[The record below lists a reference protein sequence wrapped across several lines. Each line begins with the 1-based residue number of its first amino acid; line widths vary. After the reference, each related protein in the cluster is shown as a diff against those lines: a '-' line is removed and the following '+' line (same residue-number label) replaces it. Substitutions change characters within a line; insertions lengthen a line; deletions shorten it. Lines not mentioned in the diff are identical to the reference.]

1 VKESASSFSRGRL
14 RRLSAEEIELWL
26 AVARTVSPRP
36 SRVLPQAPGAL
47 NRNEVQ
53 AQPPAPPGAARPP
66 EKPNPAR
73 PNQNQ
78 PALARKIP
86 PLEPLE
92 RRLRQK
98 LSRGRVAPDA
108 VIDLHGLTRHE
119 ACISLRQF
127 LAQAQRE
134 GARLVLVV
142 TGKGRGAGA
151 GGLSEDETAGVLRR
165 SVPQWLRGPDYHS
178 IVVGFE
184 EASRPHGGAGALY
197 VRLRRRRP
205 LPE

>member
-1 VKESASSFSRGRL
+1 VKESASSFSKGRL
-14 RRLSAEEIELWL
+14 RRLSAEEIALWL
-26 AVARTVSPRP
+26 AVAKTVSPRP
-36 SRVLPQAPGAL
+36 SRVLPQAPAAPA
-47 NRNEVQ
+47 RNEVQ
-53 AQPPAPPGAARPP
+53 AEQPAAPGAAKPP
-66 EKPNPAR
+66 EKPKAAK

-92 RRLRQK
+92 RKLRQK
-98 LSRGRVAPDA
+98 LSRGRIGPDA
-108 VIDLHGLTRHE
+108 AIDLHGLTRHE
-119 ACISLRQF
+119 ACVVLRQF
-127 LAQAQRE
+127 LTQAQRE
-134 GARLVLVV
+134 GAKLVLVV

-151 GGLSEDETAGVLRR
+151 GGLFEDETAGVLRR

>member
-1 VKESASSFSRGRL
+1 VKESASSFSKGRL

-26 AVARTVSPRP
+26 AVAKTVSPRP
-36 SRVLPQAPGAL
+36 SRVLPQAPVAL
-47 NRNEVQ
+47 NGHEVQ
-53 AQPPAPPGAARPP
+53 PPPAPPGAAKTP
-66 EKPNPAR
+66 EKPNGAKP
-73 PNQNQ
+73 PQGQ

-92 RRLRQK
+92 RKLRQK
-98 LSRGRVAPDA
+98 LARGRIAPDS

-119 ACISLRQF
+119 ACISLRRF

-134 GARLVLVV
+134 GAKLVLVV
-142 TGKGRGAGA
+142 TGKGRGAA
-151 GGLSEDETAGVLRR
+151 VGGLSEDETAGVLRR
-165 SVPQWLRGPDYHS
+165 SVPQWLRAADYHS

-205 LPE
+205 LAE